1 MILVTGANGQ
11 LGFDV
16 IKALEKR
23 SIDCIGIDKND
34 LDITDKVAVDNYIL
48 KLKPK
53 CIIHCAAYTA
63 VDKAENEIELCYKVN
78 VNGTENIAG
87 ACKNIDSKMIYISTD
102 YVFNGQGNEP
112 FEINDNINPISIYG
126 RSKYEG
132 ELKVKE
138 YLEKYFIVRTSWVF
152 GINGNNFIKTIIRL
166 GKEKESIDVV
176 CDQVG
181 SPTYT
186 ADLAK
191 LLCDMAE
198 SEKYGVYH
206 GTNEGFCSWAE
217 FAEEIMKKANLNCK
231 INYIPTSAYKAK
243 TIRPLNSKLSK
254 QSIYNS
260 GFKTLPHW
268 KDSLEKFLNEY
279 RNLREKTKFR

>member
-254 QSIYNS
+254 QSIYNN
-260 GFKTLPHW
+260 GFKILPHW